1 MIPLGALLAGALGAA
16 LGVRDALWIVQGIFA
31 ASALLLLTSRIRAGL
46 PGYDM
51 SASKAASSAGTSP
64 TYSGGA
70 SV

>member
-1 MIPLGALLAGALGAA
+1 MLRAA
-16 LGVRDALWIVQGIFA
+16 TTAVVQRRGQFLV
-31 ASALLLLTSRIRAGL
+31 SRLFLLTLPIRAGL

-51 SASKAASSAGTSP
+51 SASKGASAAGTSP